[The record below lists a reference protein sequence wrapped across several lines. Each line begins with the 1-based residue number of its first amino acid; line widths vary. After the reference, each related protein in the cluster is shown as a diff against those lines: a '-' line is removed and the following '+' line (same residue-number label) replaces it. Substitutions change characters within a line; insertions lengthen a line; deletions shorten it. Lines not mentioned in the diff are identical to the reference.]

1 MNFNIF
7 YFQMKNSIPSLQ
19 VSRNKIIGLSKILR
33 ELLEFK
39 SGSDD
44 EGGKLFQS
52 LEDMATSS
60 SYTMP
65 ERILVENIRKY
76 REAKK
81 EVMDQIRDYPVNSI
95 LRKKFI
101 GENQPKM

>member
-1 MNFNIF
+1 MNFSF
-7 YFQMKNSIPSLQ
+7 FFLQLKNSCSFLQ

-39 SGSDD
+39 SGSND
-44 EGGKLFQS
+44 EGGKLFVN
-52 LEDMATSS
+52 LEEMAASF

-65 ERILVENIRKY
+65 EGVLLENIKKY

-81 EVMDQIRDYPVNSI
+81 EVMNQIRDYPVHSI

-101 GENQPKM
+101 GENQPTI